1 VTDAVLEEVSDWQNR
16 ALEPMYP
23 IVFRDAL
30 WVKIRGAESR
40 QVKNRAVYMALGV
53 TPEGESEVLGL
64 WIANN
69 EGAKFWLSVMNNLRN
84 RGVETGLAY
93 HNISFARV
101 NPRQARR
108 FCEGAGQLAKMGAL
122 LQLKADE
129 PKSETLH
136 DVKQLST
143 ARQALIKDRTAAK
156 ARLAATT
163 HRLLSR
169 QIKRRLS
176 QIERDLSQIADLVDT
191 IIASDAE
198 LRAKARRHRLC
209 HSCPVY
215 ALLFFEDDHDKRDTG
230 QGLAVDHRNVVFA
243 HIDAVL
249 VLITSEAA
257 ELIHAS
263 LKDQLAGH
271 VRVFPLLIRRQM
283 HARQDSA
290 AINKARREV
299 FDGLRIECREVGSRV
314 GCCTLSRQ
322 VAQNTEAAHGC
333 DLAHRILIARTSCI
347 CREASTI
354 ASNSCALSSLRHT
367 GSRHRPV
374 GLGHAATHLSGGPEE
389 TGAAQ
394 GLHPT
399 SLLVSDVTFNPR
411 FAQQIRPSL
420 ALAKNR
426 GFSFRSR

>member
-198 LRAKARRHRLC
+198 LRAKA
-209 HSCPVY
+209 
-215 ALLFFEDDHDKRDTG
+215 D
-230 QGLAVDHRNVVFA
+230 
-243 HIDAVL
+243 I
-249 VLITSEAA
+249 
-257 ELIHAS
+257 
-263 LKDQLAGH
+263 
-271 VRVFPLLIRRQM
+271 
-283 HARQDSA
+283 
-290 AINKARREV
+290 
-299 FDGLRIECREVGSRV
+299 
-314 GCCTLSRQ
+314 
-322 VAQNTEAAHGC
+322 
-333 DLAHRILIARTSCI
+333 
-347 CREASTI
+347 
-354 ASNSCALSSLRHT
+354 
-367 GSRHRPV
+367 
-374 GLGHAATHLSGGPEE
+374 
-389 TGAAQ
+389 
-394 GLHPT
+394 
-399 SLLVSDVTFNPR
+399 LVSIPASPR
-411 FAQQIRPSL
+411 SQPVRSTRTCPSL
-420 ALAKNR
+420 GN
-426 GFSFRSR
+426 